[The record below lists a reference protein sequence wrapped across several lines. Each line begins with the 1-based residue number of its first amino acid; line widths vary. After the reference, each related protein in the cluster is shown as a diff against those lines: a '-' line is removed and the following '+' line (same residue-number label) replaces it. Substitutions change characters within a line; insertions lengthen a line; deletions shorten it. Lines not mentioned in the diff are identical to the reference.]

1 MRLAKRKLKN
11 AIVTDETEKTNEQ
24 RKPTGR
30 LTRLAKGLVILALLL
45 LVMRLVFFSG
55 PYQPVAKRYAEPIF
69 DMHCHTAGIGAGG
82 SGCFVSKELR
92 NNFRF
97 NIYLKA
103 FGVTLAEVEA
113 KPDLSKQTHRTQA
126 YKQS

>member
-11 AIVTDETEKTNEQ
+11 AIVTDETENTNEQ

-69 DMHCHTAGIGAGG
+69 DMHCHTAGIGAGEWLLCVQG
-82 SGCFVSKELR
+82 
-92 NNFRF
+92 
-97 NIYLKA
+97 
-103 FGVTLAEVEA
+103 TAE
-113 KPDLSKQTHRTQA
+113 
-126 YKQS
+126 